1 MEMGKKNKQKA
12 MWERMEELVRKNK
25 DYEQFCEYVF
35 LYLNH
40 ALGKSDRVPAMLEKD
55 MPDCC
60 HEIPYLFIPSE
71 STWKGSH
78 VISSR
83 VSFIVLHALPFG

>member
-12 MWERMEELVRKNK
+12 MWERMEELVRQNM

-40 ALGKSDRVPAMLEKD
+40 ALGRTDSVPVMLEKD

-60 HEIPYLFIPSE
+60 HEIPYLL
-71 STWKGSH
+71 STVEEKLNGGKVDGKGS
-78 VISSR
+78 
-83 VSFIVLHALPFG
+83 